1 MYLLAA
7 LTGVIFLQSGYFIK
21 LAVVVVVDNV
31 FYKSDTH
38 SSETTFPITAG
49 PTEPIISVATKF
61 IAGVNLILNALT
73 LYDRYS
79 PFALTN
85 YDNDEYP
92 TADGNAVEFHHYTT
106 KPA

>member
-1 MYLLAA
+1 MFLGPPA
-7 LTGVIFLQSGYFIK
+7 LNPGR
-21 LAVVVVVDNV
+21 NRNRR
-31 FYKSDTH
+31 
-38 SSETTFPITAG
+38 TAG